1 MNEENENQPA
11 PVETESAPPEQRHQR
26 PRRRFPRRRYRGDR
40 FRRDNSEES
49 PNSSSANADNS
60 GADVAVDTL
69 DQPASGVPREAA
81 EGGGETGEPVHSEPE
96 FGEGIIEISGKGF
109 GFLRDPKRNFVQT
122 PQDIFVTPEIVRRF
136 ALRDGMW
143 INGEIRR
150 GSRGPQLTKLLTIN
164 GDEPTQTGQSTR
176 CRRSPVQTS
185 QEDNGTTCRATRNS
199 SRDRDRLDQDRR
211 GCAGILPGRRTGLAG
226 THQRGPSK
234 DNGGDTLATDR
245 TIDFGQ
251 WRS

>member
-11 PVETESAPPEQRHQR
+11 PLETQSASPEQRHPR
-26 PRRRFPRRRYRGDR
+26 PRRRFPRRRYRSDR
-40 FRRDNSEES
+40 FRPDNSEKS
-49 PNSSSANADNS
+49 PNSSSTNADNA
-60 GADVAVDTL
+60 GADVAVETL
-69 DQPASGVPREAA
+69 DQPVREAA
-81 EGGGETGEPVHSEPE
+81 ESVGETSEPVQTEPE

-164 GDEPTQTGQSTR
+164 GGGAHE
-176 CRRSPVQTS
+176 
-185 QEDNGTTCRATRNS
+185 
-199 SRDRDRLDQDRR
+199 
-211 GCAGILPGRRTGLAG
+211 IPGA
-226 THQRGPSK
+226 S
-234 DNGGDTLATDR
+234 A
-245 TIDFGQ
+245 F
-251 WRS
+251 